1 MMEKY
6 ASNGGDEKKM
16 WAAVAVTSK
25 AMDLVKETHPE
36 KYECYMRELSE
47 ILNGKHYTEEL
58 AKHDVA
64 MMHSTDAN
72 GNKHSGAHWSSDEIE
87 SAVSGLTFPKG
98 TTPWDRYVAYNATFH
113 DYNKV
118 LTELSCVRERWRKCS
133 LPLFYA
139 SFLTFKGNNCLL
151 DNKLLTLHKFFNDGC
166 TRSII

>member
-1 MMEKY
+1 MDYKEMMEKY

-118 LTELSCVRERWRKCS
+118 LTEEQILEAA
-133 LPLFYA
+133 YA
-139 SFLTFKGNNCLL
+139 FWFADEDWNS
-151 DNKLLTLHKFFNDGC
+151 DGKIWDYM
-166 TRSII
+166 SI